1 MNPSRPFIDRPVATT
16 LLSLGLAL
24 AGMFAFV
31 RLPVAP
37 LPQVDFP
44 TISVQASLPG
54 ASPETVANS
63 VASPLERHLGTIADV
78 TEMTSQSS
86 VGSARVTLQFG
97 LDRDINGAARDVQA
111 AINAARADL
120 PASLKSN
127 PTYHKVNPA
136 DAPILILALTSHTLP
151 RAKLY
156 DLASTILSQALS
168 QLPGIGEVDVNGSAN
183 PAVRVELNPT
193 ALYHYGIGLEDVR
206 AALASANANSPKGI
220 IESEGARYQLYAND
234 QARAA
239 DQYKDL
245 IIAYR
250 NGAGVKLSDVAEIDD
265 SVEDLRNLGLS
276 RDNQPSVLVML
287 YRQPGANIL
296 RTVDSVR
303 ALIRQLKPAL
313 PADVDV
319 LEASDRSTTIRAS
332 LHDTEATLLIAVVL
346 VILVVFAFLGSG
358 RAALIPTAAVPVSI
372 IGTFGFMYL
381 LGYSIDNLSLMALTI
396 ATGFVVDDAIVVLE
410 NISRHME
417 NGMTR
422 MQAALVGAREVGFT
436 VLSISISLIAVFTP
450 ILLMSGIVGRLFR
463 EFAITLSLAI
473 LVSLVV
479 SLTTT
484 PVMCSRLLR
493 ARADAADGHGDQSN
507 SNRLKGWQRFLGRP
521 LQALHDG
528 YARSLEWSL
537 RHPLLLLAILVATI
551 GLNIYLY
558 IVIPKGFFPQE
569 DTGRLIGGIQAD
581 QSISFQAMEPKLR
594 QIMKIIGGDPAV
606 DSVVGFTGG
615 RQTNTGSV
623 YVALKPLSERHETAD
638 QVIARLRPQLNAV
651 PGGRLY
657 LQSVQD
663 IRVGG
668 RQSNAQYQFTLL
680 GDSSKELYAW
690 APRLTRAL
698 QGLPELEDVNS
709 DQQQGGLEAD
719 IDIDRATAARLG
731 VTPAQL
737 DNTLYDAYG
746 QRLVS
751 TIYNPLNQYYV
762 VMEVAPRYWQQPQT
776 LNDLYVSTSAG
787 NPSGTQSTNAV
798 AGTVTVAS
806 AANLNAGTGGPSNP
820 AMPPTGAGA
829 VVSAGGTAIP
839 TQPPV
844 STVTSTSSTASVLDA
859 SAASSTSA
867 TATATATTSTAAI
880 GAMPFATIGSSG
892 GSTGT
897 ASSTTATTAASVA
910 ADSARN
916 LAINSIAA
924 SGHSSASAGASV
936 STSIETMIPFSAFAR
951 FDPGH
956 TPLGVNHQGNFVAT
970 TISFNLPPSEPLSTA
985 VAAIDRTMAELGM
998 PPSIHGS
1005 FEGTAR
1011 TYQQS
1016 LRDEPL
1022 LILAALIAVYIV
1034 LGVLYE
1040 SYAHPLTILST
1051 LPSAGVGALLALMLF
1066 HVEFTVMA
1074 LIGVILLIGIVKK
1087 NAIMMVDFAI
1097 VASREGM
1104 SSRDAIYTASLM
1116 RFRPI
1121 MMTTCAAL
1129 LGALPLALGSGEGA
1143 DLRRPLGIS
1152 IVGGLIVSQLLTLY
1166 TTPVI
1171 YLYVDRL
1178 RLRLGAAGG
1187 RSRISAQR

>member
-1 MNPSRPFIDRPVATT
+1 MNLSRPFIERPVATT
-16 LLSLGLAL
+16 LLSLGVAL
-24 AGMFAFV
+24 AGVFAFIK
-31 RLPVAP
+31 LPVAP

-54 ASPETVANS
+54 ASPDTVANS
-63 VASPLERHLGTIADV
+63 VASPLERHLGQIADV
-78 TEMTSQSS
+78 TEMTSQST

-120 PASLKSN
+120 PSSLRSN

-156 DLASTILSQALS
+156 DLASTILAQSLS

-220 IESEGARYQLYAND
+220 IESYGQRYQLYAND
-234 QARAA
+234 QARIA

-250 NGAGVKLSDVAEIDD
+250 NGAGVKLSDVGEIVD
-265 SVEDLRNLGLS
+265 SVEDLRNLGLA
-276 RDNQPSVLVML
+276 RDNQPAVLVML
-287 YRQPGANIL
+287 YRQPGANIIS
-296 RTVDSVR
+296 TVDSVR
-303 ALIRQLKPAL
+303 KQIEQLKPAL

-319 LEASDRSTTIRAS
+319 IEASDRSTTIRAS
-332 LHDTEATLLIAVVL
+332 LHDTEATLVIAVGL
-346 VILVVFAFLGSG
+346 VILVVFIFLGSG
-358 RAALIPTAAVPVSI
+358 RAALIPSAAVPVSI

-381 LGYSIDNLSLMALTI
+381 FGYSIDNLSLMALTI

-410 NISRHME
+410 NIARHME
-417 NGMTR
+417 AGMPR

-436 VLSISISLIAVFTP
+436 VLSISISLVAVFIP
-450 ILLMSGIVGRLFR
+450 ILLMSGIIGRLFR
-463 EFAITLSLAI
+463 EFAVTLSLAI
-473 LVSLVV
+473 AVSLVV

-484 PVMCSRLLR
+484 PVICSRLLR
-493 ARADAADGHGDQSN
+493 TAGPKTSTRVG
-507 SNRLKGWQRFLGRP
+507 RLFAVP
-521 LQALHDG
+521 LQRLNDG

-537 RHPLLLLAILVATI
+537 RHPFLLLMTLVATMA
-551 GLNIYLY
+551 LNVYLY
-558 IVIPKGFFPQE
+558 VTIPKGFFPQE
-569 DTGRLIGGIQAD
+569 DTGRLTGGIQAD
-581 QSISFQAMEPKLR
+581 QSTSFQAMEPKLR
-594 QIMKIIGGDPAV
+594 QVMKIIGDDPAV
-606 DSVVGFTGG
+606 ENVVGFTGG

-623 YVALKPLSERHETAD
+623 YVALKPLSQRSETAD
-638 QVIARLRPQLNAV
+638 EVIARLRPKLNAV

-680 GDSSKELYAW
+680 GDSTAELYTW
-690 APRLTRAL
+690 APRLTQAL
-698 QGLPELEDVNS
+698 QNVPELEDVNS
-709 DQQQGGLEAD
+709 DQQQGGLEANV
-719 IDIDRATAARLG
+719 DIDRGTAARLG
-731 VTPAQL
+731 ITPSQI

-762 VMEVAPRYWQQPQT
+762 VMEVAPRYWQHPET
-776 LNDLYVSTSAG
+776 LDELYVSTSG
-787 NPSGTQSTNAV
+787 GTPSGTQSTNAV
-798 AGTVTVAS
+798 AGTVS
-806 AANLNAGTGGPSNP
+806 
-820 AMPPTGAGA
+820 
-829 VVSAGGTAIP
+829 TA
-839 TQPPV
+839 
-844 STVTSTSSTASVLDA
+844 TSSSSSSVP
-859 SAASSTSA
+859 TS
-867 TATATATTSTAAI
+867 
-880 GAMPFATIGSSG
+880 
-892 GSTGT
+892 
-897 ASSTTATTAASVA
+897 ATTAAQIA

-916 LAINSIAA
+916 LAINSLAA
-924 SGHSSASAGASV
+924 SGHSSASAGTSV
-936 STSIETMIPFSAFAR
+936 STALETMIPFSTFAR
-951 FDPGH
+951 WDPGH

-970 TISFNLPPSEPLSTA
+970 TISFNLPPNEPLSTA
-985 VAAIDRTMAELGM
+985 VAAIARTMAEIRM
-998 PPSIHGS
+998 PSSIHGG
-1005 FEGTAR
+1005 FQGTAR
-1011 TYQQS
+1011 TFQQS
-1016 LRDEPL
+1016 LSDEPL
-1022 LILAALIAVYIV
+1022 LILAALAAVYIV
-1034 LGVLYE
+1034 LGILYE

-1051 LPSAGVGALLALMLF
+1051 LPSAGVGALLALMAF
-1066 HVEFTVMA
+1066 HVEFTVMS

-1097 VASREGM
+1097 DAEREGM
-1104 SSRDAIYTASLM
+1104 SPRDAIYRASLM

-1129 LGALPLALGSGEGA
+1129 LGALPLAFGHGEGA

-1166 TTPVI
+1166 TTPVV
-1171 YLYVDRL
+1171 YLYIDRL
-1178 RLRLGAAGG
+1178 QSRM
-1187 RSRISAQR
+1187 RSRGQRRAAA